1 MGLMDKVKNLFTEEV
16 IIEDKPEEV
25 VEKPAKKKKQKRQE
39 EPIQKEVI
47 KVEIPSPKQSRS
59 EISDYDFVDDD
70 LPVNAKKEEPK
81 EEYKFPF
88 FDDDDFDTFEVKE
101 EPKEEKKPY
110 KPEVYNPPKEEKK
123 VFKPSPIISPVFG
136 FMDKDYKKEVQGKQN
151 REYDSKRA
159 TVDEIRDKAF
169 GGLES
174 DIEDTLFGTGRVLF
188 DEDDNAIDIDVL
200 EEENAIDNEDTYDED
215 IVGEKPRHEN
225 IKDEDDLTDLL
236 EAEMAKPEKNNKSK
250 KKPRKISD
258 KELFNLIDSM
268 YEGEIK

>member
-1 MGLMDKVKNLFTEEV
+1 MGIIDKVKNLFTEEV
-16 IIEDKPEEV
+16 IIEDKQDEI
-25 VEKPAKKKKQKRQE
+25 VEKPVKKKKQKKQE

-47 KVEIPSPKQSRS
+47 KVEIPSPKKTRS
-59 EISDYDFVDDD
+59 ESTNFDIMED
-70 LPVNAKKEEPK
+70 LPEQINKEEKK

-101 EPKEEKKPY
+101 EKKEEKKPY

-136 FMDKDYKKEVQGKQN
+136 FMDKDYRKENSKEEKRGYN
-151 REYDSKRA
+151 SKRA

-188 DEDDNAIDIDVL
+188 DEDDNAIDIDIL
-200 EEENAIDNEDTYDED
+200 DDEDKPIDKTDAYDED

-236 EAEMAKPEKNNKSK
+236 EAEMAKPEKKSKSK